1 VGDFLRSLMSP
12 GASRPWRDI
21 LRETTG
27 RELDGR
33 AMVEYFEPLY
43 RWLQQQNRGRQATLP
58 DL

>member
-1 VGDFLRSLMSP
+1 MAP

-27 RELDGR
+27 RELDGK

-43 RWLQQQNRGRQATLP
+43 HWLQQQNRGRKATLP
-58 DL
+58 EL

>member
-1 VGDFLRSLMSP
+1 MAP
-12 GASRPWRDI
+12 GATRPWREV

-27 RELDGR
+27 RELDGK

-43 RWLQQQNRGRQATLP
+43 VWLQQQNRGRKATLP

>member
-1 VGDFLRSLMSP
+1 MAP
-12 GASRPWRDI
+12 GASRPWRVV

-27 RELDGR
+27 RELDGK

-43 RWLQQQNRGRQATLP
+43 QWLRQQNRERKATLP